1 MKIQEIASKI
11 DSKEMPLPKL
21 ICDKDLCDIPTPLP
35 GSDGVHFCLII
46 SGKPAS
52 GKSSL
57 AISLLTAKKDKRVYR
72 GRFDHI
78 ITFVPSHSLKSL
90 KENPFEDLDESKQNQ
105 ELNED
110 NLQKAYELI
119 QKYSNEDESTL
130 LYLDDMASDLKQ
142 NLKVQELFNRIVLN
156 RRHLKVSIIF
166 LVQYFKSIPINVR
179 KNSSHVILYKTL
191 NKLENSAVFDEV
203 LNLHHDDVDDVFS
216 YVFDKKFNF
225 LMIDINRGLFYK
237 NFNQLVLT
245 EK

>member
-1 MKIQEIASKI
+1 MKIQEIAAKI

-21 ICDKDLCDIPTPLP
+21 ICDKDLCDIPPPLP

-57 AISLLTAKKDKRVYR
+57 AISLLTAKKDKRIYR

-142 NLKVQELFNRIVLN
+142 NLKVQELFNRIVF
-156 RRHLKVSIIF
+156 H
-166 LVQYFKSIPINVR
+166 QP
-179 KNSSHVILYKTL
+179 VILII
-191 NKLENSAVFDEV
+191 V
-203 LNLHHDDVDDVFS
+203 DVD
-216 YVFDKKFNF
+216 
-225 LMIDINRGLFYK
+225 I
-237 NFNQLVLT
+237 
-245 EK
+245 E